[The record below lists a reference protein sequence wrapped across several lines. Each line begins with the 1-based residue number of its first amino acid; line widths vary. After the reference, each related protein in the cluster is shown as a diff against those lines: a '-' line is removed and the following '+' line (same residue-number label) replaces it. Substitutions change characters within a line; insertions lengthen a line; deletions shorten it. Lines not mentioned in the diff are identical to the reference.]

1 MNPAIEISLCVLA
14 WLIALNRGRKALLNW
29 AWKTDPTAFL
39 VGAAS
44 LFFALTMTFLVTP
57 LSDVVNRL
65 TMPNFS
71 RLLAYSFVSVTLYL
85 TTSSSLITFPI
96 PQNLRHQRFL
106 KPYLL
111 GTLGLLLV
119 LYVFFVSHTPE
130 WEEQPIPA
138 TATEMVFKLVMF
150 THAIVLCT
158 IIAVACL
165 HYVNQEKVA
174 VTKYRIAT
182 ISFTAMCGG
191 AFFFT
196 KSLLALSFLWHSLGA
211 EWIHSLSKLLMV
223 ATAMLWG
230 GSFIHSK
237 TYARVLAY
245 SRGIRYWTAFQD
257 LVYLVDRLEHL
268 CPPVGMEMSRPDF
281 WEYLRRSDYYLYR
294 AMVHILDGKTLIA
307 DYLDDTIPVNK
318 LLARW
323 KTDSYL
329 EATRVNTIL
338 REIKADEEYL
348 EMISAYRQ
356 ASRKLMQAHG
366 RA

>member
-1 MNPAIEISLCVLA
+1 MSPAIEISLCVLA
-14 WLIALNRGRKALLNW
+14 WLIALNRGRKALLNQT
-29 AWKTDPTAFL
+29 WKHDQTAFL
-39 VGAAS
+39 IGKAS
-44 LFFALTMTFLVTP
+44 LFFALTMTFLVMP
-57 LSDVVNRL
+57 LSDAVNRL
-65 TMPNFS
+65 TWPNFS
-71 RLLAYSFVSVTLYL
+71 RLLAYSFVTVTLFL

-96 PQNLRHQRFL
+96 PQKLRHRSIL

-111 GTLGLLLV
+111 VTLGLLLIS
-119 LYVFFVSHTPE
+119 YIFFVSRTPE
-130 WEEQPIPA
+130 WVEQPIPA
-138 TATEMVFKLVMF
+138 TAGEMFFKLVMF
-150 THAIVLCT
+150 THAIVLCS
-158 IIAVACL
+158 IIALACA
-165 HYVNQEKVA
+165 HYVSREKVA

-182 ISFTAMCGG
+182 ISLTAVCGG

-196 KSLLALSFLWHSLGA
+196 KSVLALGYLWHPLGN

-223 ATAMLWG
+223 ATAILWG

-245 SRGIRYWTAFQD
+245 FRGIRYWTAFQD

-338 REIKADEEYL
+338 REIKADEEYP

-356 ASRKLMQAHG
+356 ASRKLMQAYG
-366 RA
+366 RV